1 MKILVTGT
9 LTLFLA
15 AQQRLPSTLQIS
27 QRSEEHTSEL
37 QSPCNIVCRLLL
49 DKKDIDIPQSRCGQ
63 LDARGHSVPVVD
75 GRHTGQ
81 RHHSHHAQRVVAVE
95 RRDWNTG
102 SSAAYVRRLR

>member
-49 DKKDIDIPQSRCGQ
+49 DKKNVTTGESCSR
-63 LDARGHSVPVVD
+63 APTTPRSAP
-75 GRHTGQ
+75 
-81 RHHSHHAQRVVAVE
+81 A
-95 RRDWNTG
+95 G
-102 SSAAYVRRLR
+102 SSELAKSLIASFFHSLPESMKPFQMAR